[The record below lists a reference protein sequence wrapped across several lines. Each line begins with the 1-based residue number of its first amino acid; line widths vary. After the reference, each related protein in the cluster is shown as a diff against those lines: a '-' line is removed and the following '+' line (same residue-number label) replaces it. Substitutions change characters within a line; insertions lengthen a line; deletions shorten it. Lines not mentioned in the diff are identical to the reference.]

1 MPTQFFFSPHD
12 VRPQLKR
19 LVDASERIDIFV
31 ASFND
36 EKLTKLLSRAA
47 KRGVKVNLTTNL
59 DNDTSPQT
67 IQTLIKAGGK
77 VSIFGPKK
85 SGKRDIEQLHPKVY
99 VFDNE
104 KTWWTGVIVDSFD
117 ATDQAFSKTLQAAV
131 LCESRT
137 FDGTDHAGE
146 TILDLL
152 DWSEC
157 VNRTPVNE
165 AMLKTHGQQW
175 QEHAKLVAAS
185 GKSKRRSGQMVEVKP
200 DVGGF
205 ASPLSWQQI
214 RQCAWSTYW
223 NALLETQERRAEQT
237 KQSLT
242 GAKGWL
248 TGIGFASAA
257 FHAGPQ
263 RWADPATCGDLF
275 GTKMPSAWL
284 GRLAGPKFRAF
295 IRDDLAFAA
304 TVYRAIQ
311 RCVDDPSS
319 STLRHALSPLLVRDG
334 VTITDLSRLLASAA
348 PDRFVSIV
356 NEPVQHRIADIVGFD
371 LTEDKRDRF
380 DHLIRYADAIEQ
392 IQKYP
397 WVSTP
402 SAERSSEHVDE
413 PDAWSKRVALLGCFV
428 A

>member
-1 MPTQFFFSPHD
+1 MSTQFLSSPRE

-19 LVDASERIDIFV
+19 LIDASERIDIFV
-31 ASFND
+31 ASFDD
-36 EKLTKLLSRAA
+36 EKLTQLLSRAA
-47 KRGVKVNLTTNL
+47 QRGVEVNLTTNL
-59 DNDTSPQT
+59 ETGTSPQA
-67 IQTLIKAGGK
+67 IQTLLKAGAK
-77 VSIFGPKK
+77 VNAFGPKK
-85 SGKRDIEQLHPKVY
+85 FGTRDIKQFHPKVY
-99 VFDNE
+99 LFDNE
-104 KTWWTGVIVDSFD
+104 KTWWTGAIVGSFD
-117 ATDQAFSKTLQAAV
+117 ATDQALSANLEAAV
-131 LCESRT
+131 LCESST
-137 FDGTDHAGE
+137 FDGTDDAGE

-157 VNRTPVNE
+157 VNHTPVNE
-165 AMLKTHGQQW
+165 SMIKTHRQQYE
-175 QEHAKLVAAS
+175 EHAKIKRKA
-185 GKSKRRSGQMVEVKP
+185 GKRAGQTIEAKP

-257 FHAGPQ
+257 FQAGPQ
-263 RWADPATCGDLF
+263 RWGDPATCGDLF
-275 GTKMPSAWL
+275 GTKKPSAWL
-284 GRLAGPKFRAF
+284 GCLAGLKFRAF
-295 IRDDLAFAA
+295 IRDDRAFAA
-304 TVYRAIQ
+304 TVHRAIQ
-311 RCVDDPSS
+311 RCVDDPTSG
-319 STLRHALSPLLVRDG
+319 TLRHALSPLLVRDG

-371 LTEDKRDRF
+371 LTEEKRDRF

-392 IQKYP
+392 IHKYP
-397 WVSTP
+397 WVSEP
-402 SAERSSEHVDE
+402 SAERSSEHADE